1 MSDRNS
7 PEYLKQG
14 LAEGRFVAA
23 ITLNDHFEKDLV
35 EQALEE
41 ADIPHATRM
50 AGESEFALIFE
61 EAQGYGTVLVR
72 ADDAPRVKLI
82 VEEIRATDEDAQET
96 VRALF
101 DAGQGGEPPDDTPL
115 D

>member
-7 PEYLKQG
+7 PEYLRQG

-23 ITLNDHFEKDLV
+23 HTLNDHFEKDLV

-41 ADIPHATRM
+41 ADIPHAVRM

-61 EAQGYGTVLVR
+61 EAQGFGTVLVR
-72 ADDAPRVKLI
+72 AEDAERVGQLLS
-82 VEEIRATDEDAQET
+82 EIRATDAEAAET
-96 VRALF
+96 VRQLF
-101 DAGQGGEPPDDTPL
+101 DKGGEATD
-115 D
+115 